1 MNALFKKGVLVAALA
16 MTASSVMAAD
26 SIDLKVT
33 GKIIPPACTPAFA
46 SGGGT
51 VDFGDILTSSLQIA
65 KDSKLPEIKEVPVT
79 ITCEQPSRFGVTFT
93 DQRADSRSTTEMDS
107 LFASTDFAPTP
118 DYYFG
123 LGFTSEQKQI
133 GVYALGVNELGA
145 PNADG
150 ETRYSIFST
159 DGGTT
164 WTSGHD
170 ISAGTGYSPI
180 KNNGTDI
187 LAFAKDNESTV
198 SPETSLTF
206 RIGVSAVIQ
215 DLNTLHVTDEITLDG
230 LTAINLVYL

>member
-33 GKIIPPACTPAFA
+33 GKIIPPACTPSFA

-107 LFASTDFAPTP
+107 LLP
-118 DYYFG
+118 
-123 LGFTSEQKQI
+123 
-133 GVYALGVNELGA
+133 ALILLL
-145 PNADG
+145 PQ
-150 ETRYSIFST
+150 
-159 DGGTT
+159 TT
-164 WTSGHD
+164 
-170 ISAGTGYSPI
+170 
-180 KNNGTDI
+180 I
-187 LAFAKDNESTV
+187 LA
-198 SPETSLTF
+198 
-206 RIGVSAVIQ
+206 
-215 DLNTLHVTDEITLDG
+215 
-230 LTAINLVYL
+230 

>member
-79 ITCEQPSRFGVTFT
+79 ITCEQASRFGVTFT
-93 DQRADSRSTTEMDS
+93 DQRADSRSTTEMDVS
-107 LFASTDFAPTP
+107 FASTDFGATP

-133 GVYALGVNELGA
+133 GVYALGINEFPA
-145 PNADG
+145 NNAEG
-150 ETRYSIFST
+150 EDRFPISSS
-159 DGGTT
+159 DNGKT
-164 WTSGHD
+164 WTTGIRVFS
-170 ISAGTGYSPI
+170 GTGYYPI
-180 KNNGTDI
+180 KNNGTEI
-187 LAFAKDNESTV
+187 YAFSKENESTV

-206 RIGVSAVIQ
+206 KVGVAAVIQ
-215 DLNTLHVTDEITLDG
+215 DLTTLHVTDEITLDG
-230 LTAINLVYL
+230 LTSINLVYL